1 MTATKTTATRRSAEF
16 LEFVDAYKNVAE
28 LSASLKAA
36 ERELA
41 SIQEL
46 MQASWPEGTDEV
58 KTARGI
64 ITRAEKTSYSVT
76 ASDSELVEF
85 ARMHGLKT
93 TSPKPESVASATL
106 RAAAGRGIDVSAVC
120 SVETSPVFS
129 VN

>member
-1 MTATKTTATRRSAEF
+1 MTATKTTTNRRSAVF
-16 LEFVDAYKNVAE
+16 LEFCDAYRNVAE

-46 MQASWPEGTDEV
+46 MQASWPTDTDQV
-58 KTARGI
+58 KTARGV
-64 ITRAEKTSYSVT
+64 ITRAEKTSFSIT
-76 ASDSELVEF
+76 ASDSELVAF
-85 ARMHGLKT
+85 AAAHGLKT